1 MIVAPKFWYNRNKIS
16 IFFSII
22 LYPLS
27 LVWILIFKIKKELS
41 NPYKSN
47 LTVICVGNITVG
59 GSGKTPLSIS
69 IFKWLKELG
78 YNPIFLTGGYK
89 AKTSGP
95 AIVTMNQKKNIF
107 GDEALLLA
115 KTGPTLISK
124 NRLIGIKYIEKLKK
138 KYDLVLMDDGLQN
151 HQIYKNLNLLTVDRK
166 FLLGNKFCLPAGPLR
181 ETLNS
186 CLNRID
192 AIVFTGNKNKNKPKF
207 NKTSFDTFI
216 YAKKN
221 KYPNQKYLA
230 FCAIANPEKF
240 LDTLKLMNFNIKS
253 FRSFP
258 DHYNYEENDI
268 IDLLNSALKSNLKLI
283 TTEKDLVKI
292 DVKFHKYIDILPIEI
307 KMSVSELKKFKLFI
321 NNRINA

>member
-1 MIVAPKFWYNRNKIS
+1 MIIAPKFWYKRNKIS
-16 IFFSII
+16 LFFSII
-22 LYPLS
+22 LYPFS
-27 LVWILIFKIKKELS
+27 LLWILIFKIKKNLS

-47 LTVICVGNITVG
+47 LMVICIGNATVG

-78 YNPIFLTGGYK
+78 YKPIFLTGGYK
-89 AKTSGP
+89 AKTPGP
-95 AIVTMNQKKNIF
+95 MMVKINSEENIF
-107 GDEALLLA
+107 GDEDLILA

-124 NRLIGIKYIEKLKK
+124 NRFLGIKYIEKFKK

-151 HQIYKNLNLLTVDRK
+151 HQVYKNINLLAVDKK
-166 FLLGNKFCLPAGPLR
+166 FLFGNGFCLPAGPLR

-192 AIVFTGNKNKNKPKF
+192 AIILTGNKNEHKPTF

-216 YAKKN
+216 SAKKN
-221 KYPNQKYLA
+221 KHPYQRYYA

-240 LDTLKLMNFNIKS
+240 IDTLKLMNFNIKN

-258 DHYNYEENDI
+258 DHFKYEENDI
-268 IDLLNSALKSNLKLI
+268 INMINDASKSNLKLI
-283 TTEKDLVKI
+283 TTEKDIVKI
-292 DVKFHKYIDILPIEI
+292 NVKFHKYIDILPIEI
-307 KMSVSELKKFKLFI
+307 KMSLSELEKFKLFI
-321 NNRINA
+321 NNQINA